1 MTYNSIQPLMR
12 IWLILLSYWPEFHT
26 YFSKSG
32 FATLRHIP
40 TDATRKIFFLE
51 NYMICCFLSFF
62 DSPGLAQPLVG
73 IHTRL
78 IRNSFAKTYRIFYIS
93 LESSVYKISK
103 IDDNC
108 LKLKFNFLAL
118 GLAFCRESRRTFK
131 ATRPWTMKVS
141 KMDENCFK
149 LTQLS
154 CSWSSYLSGIQTCF
168 RSN

>member
-93 LESSVYKISK
+93 LESSMYKISK
-103 IDDNC
+103 MTHKVTAVCIVRS
-108 LKLKFNFLAL
+108 FLDQSVHHCWSL
-118 GLAFCRESRRTFK
+118 NINI
-131 ATRPWTMKVS
+131 TM
-141 KMDENCFK
+141 ET
-149 LTQLS
+149 L
-154 CSWSSYLSGIQTCF
+154 
-168 RSN
+168 